1 MTKLID
7 WSGSAP
13 APVVSHSRHEESDG
27 VTLRHDLFDGD
38 AMCGSFLLT
47 DSGSD
52 LSVLELDGGVVDGQ
66 LSDPGQVVDTLLVSV
81 LSREPS
87 LS

>member
-1 MTKLID
+1 
-7 WSGSAP
+7 
-13 APVVSHSRHEESDG
+13 
-27 VTLRHDLFDGD
+27 
-38 AMCGSFLLT
+38 MCGSFLLT

>member
-7 WSGSAP
+7 WSEPGP

-38 AMCGSFLLT
+38 ALCGSLLLS

-52 LSVLELDGGVVDGQ
+52 LSVFELNGGVVGGQ
-66 LSDPGQVVDTLLVSV
+66 LSDPG
-81 LSREPS
+81 
-87 LS
+87 